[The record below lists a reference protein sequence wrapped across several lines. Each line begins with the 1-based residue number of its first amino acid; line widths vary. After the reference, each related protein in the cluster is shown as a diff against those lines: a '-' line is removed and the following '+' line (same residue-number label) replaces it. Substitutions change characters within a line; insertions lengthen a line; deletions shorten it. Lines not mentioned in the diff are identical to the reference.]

1 MRRKTRIAS
10 IVIATLLLAGTAAYA
25 ATCGTP
31 FSKTGRTSYQVPKS
45 KEGFLIVNGVDVSVF
60 QTRRGK
66 DYLSD
71 VKWGSLKTAGV
82 DVAII
87 RAGGTHARK
96 KNKKY
101 EYYKDVSLK
110 DHYNKATKAGMMIG
124 VYWLAQ
130 SMNKEDAITEA
141 DKAVSYLKAN
151 GIEPKD
157 LALPVYMDY
166 EFVSGKEIAMTPST
180 LTQAKGTAAAKAFCA
195 RIESYGYKSGIYAST
210 SFYNRYID
218 ASKLDSSTSLWVAQ
232 YYSKC
237 EYTKHDFDMWQYS
250 SSGKI
255 SGMFYDFSK
264 NPIDCN
270 FLYLNKSR
278 SSKSGSDI
286 GSCTVKVNK
295 YSSYIS
301 RGTQHKTAVVVKN
314 VNGETLK
321 AGRDYEVS
329 YLKNTCTGTAYVC
342 VRGVGTYKGY
352 KLASFSIQSNI
363 LDKFS
368 MSGAKD
374 KLTFSEGSGLALS
387 SDSRIISGIPA
398 DTAVSD
404 LSKLITLPAG
414 CRMDVRTL
422 AGKAV
427 KTGTLKTG
435 LYLCIYDEDD
445 ITIGVAALAVEGD
458 LNGDGEMTAA
468 DIDTFAQAVVGKKNL
483 TQVQLSAAKVEKADL
498 KSLADLISMLN
509 GDSPR
514 DDESVDKATSTE
526 GPMNDDLTDNVEMRE
541 SGTSIDNTESADA
554 DNASDT
560 SGNLG
565 ASDVHEMSDE
575 EGNQFPDSEES
586 GGDNGADAAECSAS
600 EENSAAKNVIT
611 NDEDNS
617 SSVIES
623 EDVSK
628 APDESEPVEEPRTEL
643 AAEMSHTSIYRG
655 QTVDCNVK
663 INNVNGPAA
672 LITVNPGKYA
682 ACVDVSTT
690 GNCFYKG
697 KLVVYSVDG
706 SPLRGK
712 LRFCGKTAGKAK
724 VLLTGKIILAD
735 DRFLDFGDSASV
747 SVKSAAAPRIRKLK
761 SAKRGFKVTW
771 AKRDKAPFS
780 GYQIRYSRKSSM
792 KSAKTITVKSSSALS
807 KQIKGLK
814 RRKRYYIQVRG
825 YIGSTSYA
833 TGWSSRRSVK
843 AR

>member
-87 RAGGTHARK
+87 RVGGTYARK
-96 KNKKY
+96 SNGKY
-101 EYYKDVSLK
+101 HYYKDISLK

-130 SMNKEDAITEA
+130 SMNKADAITEA

-166 EFVSGKEIAMTPST
+166 EFVSGTKIAMTPST
-180 LTQAKGTAAAKAFCA
+180 LTRAKGTAAAKAFCA

-210 SFYNRYID
+210 SFYNSYID
-218 ASKLDSSTSLWVAQ
+218 ASKLGSSTSLWVAQ

-255 SGMFYDFSK
+255 SGMFYNFRK

-278 SSKSGSDI
+278 SSKSGNDI

-301 RGTQHKTAVVVKN
+301 RGTQHKPAVVVKN
-314 VNGETLK
+314 VQGKTLK

-329 YLKNTCTGTAYVC
+329 YLKNTRTGTAYVC
-342 VRGVGTYKGY
+342 VRGIGTYKGY

-363 LDKFS
+363 LDKFG

-387 SDSRIISGIPA
+387 SDNRIITGITA
-398 DTAVSD
+398 GTAVSD
-404 LSKLITLPAG
+404 LSKLITLPEG

-435 LYLCIYDEDD
+435 LYLCVYDEDD
-445 ITIGVAALAVEGD
+445 ITIGAAALAVKGD
-458 LNGDGEMTAA
+458 LNGDGEMTIT
-468 DIDTFAQAVVGKKNL
+468 DIDNFAQAVAGKTTL
-483 TQVQLSAAKVEKADL
+483 TSLQLAAAGAEKADL
-498 KSLADLISMLN
+498 RSLASLIS
-509 GDSPR
+509 GFSEDIPGG
-514 DDESVDKATSTE
+514 E
-526 GPMNDDLTDNVEMRE
+526 G
-541 SGTSIDNTESADA
+541 
-554 DNASDT
+554 
-560 SGNLG
+560 
-565 ASDVHEMSDE
+565 
-575 EGNQFPDSEES
+575 
-586 GGDNGADAAECSAS
+586 AAEDDGVSGETGSAS
-600 EENSAAKNVIT
+600 GKL
-611 NDEDNS
+611 
-617 SSVIES
+617 SV
-623 EDVSK
+623 
-628 APDESEPVEEPRTEL
+628 TQNC
-643 AAEMSHTSIYRG
+643 TSLYRG
-655 QTVDCNVK
+655 QIADFTVKLDDP
-663 INNVNGPAA
+663 GAAA
-672 LITVNPGKYA
+672 LITVSPGSRLTCIDA
-682 ACVDVSTT
+682 STT
-690 GNCFYKG
+690 GSCFYKG
-697 KLVVYSVDG
+697 RLVIYSLDG
-706 SPLRGK
+706 TPLRGRVR
-712 LRFCGKTAGKAK
+712 LRGKAAGSAK
-724 VLLTGKIILAD
+724 ALLAGEVIQD
-735 DRFLDFGDSASV
+735 DGSSAELGGSAALEI
-747 SVKSAAAPRIRKLK
+747 KTAAAPSIRAIR
-761 SAKRGFKVTW
+761 SAKGGFKVTW
-771 AKRDKAPFS
+771 EKSDDAPFS
-780 GYQIRYSRKSSM
+780 GWQVRYSRNSSM
-792 KSAKTITVKSSSALS
+792 KRAKLVTVKSKTALS
-807 KQIKGLK
+807 KSISRL
-814 RRKRYYIQVRG
+814 RRGKRYYVQVRG
-825 YIGSTSYA
+825 YIGTTSYA
-833 TGWSSRRSVK
+833 TGWSGKRSVK
-843 AR
+843 TK

>member
-45 KEGFLIVNGVDVSVF
+45 KGGFLIVNGVDVSVF

-71 VKWGSLKTAGV
+71 VKWGKLKTAGV

-101 EYYKDVSLK
+101 EYYKDISLK
-110 DHYNKATKAGMMIG
+110 DHYNKARKAGMMTG

-130 SMNKEDAITEA
+130 SMNKADAITEA

-166 EFVSGKEIAMTPST
+166 EFVRGKKIAMTPST
-180 LTQAKGTAAAKAFCA
+180 LTRAQGTAAAKAFCT

-218 ASKLDSSTSLWVAQ
+218 ASKLGNSTSLWVAQ

-278 SSKSGSDI
+278 SSKSGNDI

-314 VNGETLK
+314 VNGKTLK
-321 AGRDYEVS
+321 AGSDYEVS
-329 YLKNTCTGTAYVC
+329 YLKNTRTGTAYVC
-342 VRGVGTYKGY
+342 VRGIGTYKGY
-352 KLASFSIQSNI
+352 KLASFSIQSNV

-387 SDSRIISGIPA
+387 SDNRIITGITA
-398 DTAVSD
+398 GTAVSD
-404 LSKLITLPAG
+404 LSKLITLPDG

-435 LYLCIYDEDD
+435 LYLCVYDEDD
-445 ITIGVAALAVEGD
+445 ITIGAAALAVKGD
-458 LNGDGEMTAA
+458 LNGDGEMTIT
-468 DIDTFAQAVVGKKNL
+468 DIDNFAQAVAGKTTL
-483 TQVQLSAAKVEKADL
+483 TSLQLAAAGAEKADL
-498 KSLADLISMLN
+498 RSLASLIS
-509 GDSPR
+509 GFSEDIPGG
-514 DDESVDKATSTE
+514 E
-526 GPMNDDLTDNVEMRE
+526 G
-541 SGTSIDNTESADA
+541 
-554 DNASDT
+554 
-560 SGNLG
+560 
-565 ASDVHEMSDE
+565 
-575 EGNQFPDSEES
+575 
-586 GGDNGADAAECSAS
+586 AAEDDDASEGEQDGEGSTAGGEGSETGETGEGSEPSGDGAS
-600 EENSAAKNVIT
+600 EETGSASGKL
-611 NDEDNS
+611 
-617 SSVIES
+617 SV
-623 EDVSK
+623 
-628 APDESEPVEEPRTEL
+628 TQNCTCL
-643 AAEMSHTSIYRG
+643 YRG
-655 QTVDCNVK
+655 QIADFTVKLDNP
-663 INNVNGPAA
+663 GAAA
-672 LITVNPGKYA
+672 LITVSPGSRLTCIDA
-682 ACVDVSTT
+682 STT
-690 GNCFYKG
+690 GSCFYKG
-697 KLVVYSVDG
+697 RLVIYSLDG
-706 SPLRGK
+706 TPLRGRVR
-712 LRFCGKTAGKAK
+712 LRGKAAGSAK
-724 VLLTGKIILAD
+724 ALLAGEVIQAD
-735 DRFLDFGDSASV
+735 GSSAELGGSAALE
-747 SVKSAAAPRIRKLK
+747 VKTAAAPRIRAIR
-761 SAKRGFKVTW
+761 SAKGGFKVTW
-771 AKRDKAPFS
+771 EKRDDAPFS
-780 GYQIRYSRKSSM
+780 GWQVRYSRNSSM
-792 KSAKTITVKSSSALS
+792 KGAKLVTVKSKTALS
-807 KQIKGLK
+807 KRISRL
-814 RRKRYYIQVRG
+814 RRGKRYYVQVRG
-825 YIGSTSYA
+825 YIDTTSYV
-833 TGWSSRRSVK
+833 TGWSGKRLVK
-843 AR
+843 TK

>member
-71 VKWGSLKTAGV
+71 VKWSNLKTAGV

-87 RAGGTHARK
+87 RAGGTYARK

-101 EYYKDVSLK
+101 EYYKDISLK
-110 DHYNKATKAGMMIG
+110 DHYNKARKAGMMTG

-130 SMNKEDAITEA
+130 SMNKADAITEA

-166 EFVSGKEIAMTPST
+166 EFVSGKKIAMTPST
-180 LTQAKGTAAAKAFCA
+180 LTRAKGTAAAKAFCA

-218 ASKLDSSTSLWVAQ
+218 ASKLGNSTSLWVAQ

-278 SSKSGSDI
+278 SSKSGNDI

-314 VNGETLK
+314 VNGKTLK
-321 AGRDYEVS
+321 AGSDYEVS
-329 YLKNTCTGTAYVC
+329 YLKNTRTGTAYVC
-342 VRGVGTYKGY
+342 VRGIGTYKGY
-352 KLASFSIQSNI
+352 KLASFSIQSNV

-387 SDSRIISGIPA
+387 SDNRIIIGITA
-398 DTAVSD
+398 GTAVSD
-404 LSKLITLPAG
+404 LSKLITLPEG

-435 LYLCIYDEDD
+435 LYLCVYDEDD
-445 ITIGVAALAVEGD
+445 ITIGAAAFAVKGD
-458 LNGDGEMTAA
+458 LNGDGEMTIA
-468 DIDTFAQAVVGKKNL
+468 DIDNFAQAVAGKTTL
-483 TQVQLSAAKVEKADL
+483 TSLQLAAAGAEKADL
-498 KSLADLISMLN
+498 RSLASLIS
-509 GDSPR
+509 GFSEDIPGG
-514 DDESVDKATSTE
+514 E
-526 GPMNDDLTDNVEMRE
+526 G
-541 SGTSIDNTESADA
+541 
-554 DNASDT
+554 
-560 SGNLG
+560 
-565 ASDVHEMSDE
+565 
-575 EGNQFPDSEES
+575 
-586 GGDNGADAAECSAS
+586 AAEVDGVSGETGSAS
-600 EENSAAKNVIT
+600 GKL
-611 NDEDNS
+611 
-617 SSVIES
+617 SV
-623 EDVSK
+623 
-628 APDESEPVEEPRTEL
+628 TQNC
-643 AAEMSHTSIYRG
+643 TSLYRG
-655 QTVDCNVK
+655 QIADFTVKLDDP
-663 INNVNGPAA
+663 GAAA
-672 LITVNPGKYA
+672 LITVSPDSRLTCIDA
-682 ACVDVSTT
+682 STT
-690 GNCFYKG
+690 GSCFYKG
-697 KLVVYSVDG
+697 RLVIYSLDG
-706 SPLRGK
+706 TPLRGRVR
-712 LRFCGKTAGKAK
+712 LRGKAAGSAK
-724 VLLTGKIILAD
+724 ALLAGEVIQD
-735 DRFLDFGDSASV
+735 DGSSAELGGSAALE
-747 SVKSAAAPRIRKLK
+747 VKTAAAPSIRTIS
-761 SAKRGFKVTW
+761 SAKGGFKVTW
-771 AKRDKAPFS
+771 KKRDDAPFS
-780 GYQIRYSRKSSM
+780 GWQIRYSRNSSM
-792 KSAKTITVKSSSALS
+792 KGAKLVTVKSKTALS
-807 KQIKGLK
+807 KSISRLSRG
-814 RRKRYYIQVRG
+814 KRYYVQVRG
-825 YIGSTSYA
+825 YIGTTSYA
-833 TGWSSRRSVK
+833 TGWSGKRSVK
-843 AR
+843 TK